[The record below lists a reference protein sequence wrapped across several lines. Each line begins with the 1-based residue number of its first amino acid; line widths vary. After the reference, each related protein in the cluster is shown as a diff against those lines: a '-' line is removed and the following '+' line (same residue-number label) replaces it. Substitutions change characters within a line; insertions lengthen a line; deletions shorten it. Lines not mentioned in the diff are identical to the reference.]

1 MWKRLYSIALDGLDG
16 ESIKISYMTGC
27 SSLFRLLQ
35 QNTSGWCLRNSRNLL
50 ITPHGCVLAKALF
63 RLLTQTRCVLTGWK
77 GREVSSLFE
86 ETSPIHED
94 RADHPPKAPLPNTIT
109 FGIRVSTYEF
119 QGRDI
124 NIQSMTDRVI
134 QFTRNYK
141 Y

>member
-1 MWKRLYSIALDGLDG
+1 MVSLSSGDFQCTSLL
-16 ESIKISYMTGC
+16 SF
-27 SSLFRLLQ
+27 SLFRLLQ

-109 FGIRVSTYEF
+109 WWGGGGGIGISTYEF
-119 QGRDI
+119 VRVGRRGTQI
-124 NIQSMTDRVI
+124 FRAQRWNVEEEE
-134 QFTRNYK
+134 F
-141 Y
+141 